1 MVPFER
7 SPLGG
12 SMRVTRLNDILN
24 ELLIPFDYDEVF
36 LNTLN
41 RSYEFMKDGE
51 LIASFKAELK
61 EEV

>member
-1 MVPFER
+1 MI
-7 SPLGG
+7 
-12 SMRVTRLNDILN
+12 VTRLNDILNDILN

-51 LIASFKAELK
+51 LIASFKEELK